1 MKKLITLLTVLVGMY
16 IWMAEALVAQSTT
29 TTIEQTTQSPEVLDE
44 KTHKKVN
51 KAKIHLAKNKIA
63 LAKAEEKYHRNVTN
77 YYKNKS
83 KGRLSPNDE
92 LKEEKAKQRA
102 EKNISKLKK
111 KIADNEAFLERYKM

>member
-1 MKKLITLLTVLVGMY
+1 MKKLITLLAVLVGMY
-16 IWMAEALVAQSTT
+16 IFMADALMAQPTT
-29 TTIEQTTQSPEVLDE
+29 TTEQTTQTPEVLDE
-44 KTHKKVN
+44 KTQKKVN
-51 KAKIHLAKNKIA
+51 KAKIHLAKDKIA

>member
-1 MKKLITLLTVLVGMY
+1 MKKLITLLAVLVGMY
-16 IWMAEALVAQSTT
+16 LFMADALMAQPTT
-29 TTIEQTTQSPEVLDE
+29 TTEQTTQTPEVLDE
-44 KTHKKVN
+44 KTQKKVN
-51 KAKIHLAKNKIA
+51 KAKIHLAKDKIA

>member
-1 MKKLITLLTVLVGMY
+1 MKKLISLLAVSVGMY
-16 IWMAEALVAQSTT
+16 ILMADALIAQSTT
-29 TTIEQTTQSPEVLDE
+29 TTIQQTTQNPDALDE
-44 KTHKKVN
+44 KTQKKVN
-51 KAKIHLAKNKIA
+51 KAKIHLAKDKIA

-102 EKNISKLKK
+102 EKNITKLKK
-111 KIADNEAFLERYKM
+111 KIADNEAFLENYKM